1 MDLDESL
8 NCPQVAGKPTE
19 GSWSQRKYVE
29 EINNVKIFLTKI
41 KAIIELKLDSKVCRS
56 VQCKCLICWVH
67 MEQSPGPR
75 AGRWGKKNT
84 N

>member
-1 MDLDESL
+1 MDLDKSL

-41 KAIIELKLDSKVCRS
+41 KAIF
-56 VQCKCLICWVH
+56 
-67 MEQSPGPR
+67 
-75 AGRWGKKNT
+75 
-84 N
+84 